1 MRRWLALGV
10 PAGALLGL
18 ALAGAASAQT
28 PAQTNGQFDGQY
40 VGELRLDGVVSGDCT
55 PPPLGSTYP
64 LTIAGGEVR
73 FAYVPRFAT
82 TLTGHIDAKGNFQA
96 AARVP
101 SGTIRMTGH
110 VDGLRIAAA
119 ILSPSCRYTYRA
131 SE

>member
-1 MRRWLALGV
+1 MRRR
-10 PAGALLGL
+10 GL
-18 ALAGAASAQT
+18 AVGVLFGAVIGAAPALAQT
-28 PAQTNGQFDGQY
+28 PTQPAGSFDGQY
-40 VGELRLDGVVSGDCT
+40 VGELKLDGVVSGDCT

-82 TLTGHIDAKGNFQA
+82 TLTGRVDAKGNFQA

-101 SGTIRMTGH
+101 SGMIRMTGH
-110 VDGLRIAAA
+110 IDGIRLAAS

-131 SE
+131 SQ